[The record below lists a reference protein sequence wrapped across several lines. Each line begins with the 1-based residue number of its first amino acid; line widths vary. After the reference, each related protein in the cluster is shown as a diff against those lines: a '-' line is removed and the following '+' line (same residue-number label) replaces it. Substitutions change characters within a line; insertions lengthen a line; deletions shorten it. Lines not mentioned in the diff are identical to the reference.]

1 MTPEDIE
8 RVPVNIKWTPELD
21 EELER
26 SLHNGLSYSQIAI
39 KFHISRCAVA
49 GRLHR
54 LRQAKRKRAEVGAIG
69 RPKAAPKRLTQTE
82 NGE

>member
-26 SLHNGLSYSQIAI
+26 SIHNGLSYTQIAI
-39 KFHISRCAVA
+39 KFSISRCAVA
-49 GRLHR
+49 GRIHR
-54 LRQAKRKRAEVGAIG
+54 LRKAKRSGAQVGANG
-69 RPKAAPKRLTQTE
+69 RPSLAPKRLTSRE

>member
-26 SLHNGLSYSQIAI
+26 SIHNGLSYTQIAI

-49 GRLHR
+49 GRIHR
-54 LRQAKRKRAEVGAIG
+54 LRKAERKRAEVGAIG
-69 RPKAAPKRLTQTE
+69 RPKAAQKRLTSRE

>member
-26 SLHNGLSYSQIAI
+26 SIHNGLSYTQIAI
-39 KFHISRCAVA
+39 KFSISRCAVA

>member
-1 MTPEDIE
+1 MSPEDIT

-21 EELER
+21 AELER
-26 SLHNGLSYSQIAI
+26 SLNNGLSYTQIAI
-39 KFHISRCAVA
+39 KFSITRCAVA

-54 LRQAKRKRAEVGAIG
+54 LRKAKRSGAQVGANG
-69 RPKAAPKRLTQTE
+69 RPSLTPKRLAQKE

>member
-26 SLHNGLSYSQIAI
+26 SIHNGLSYTQIAI
-39 KFHISRCAVA
+39 IFHISRCAVA

-69 RPKAAPKRLTQTE
+69 RPKAAPKRFPQTE

>member
-1 MTPEDIE
+1 MSPEDIT

-21 EELER
+21 AELKR
-26 SLHNGLSYSQIAI
+26 SLNNGLSYTQIAI
-39 KFHISRCAVA
+39 KFSISRCAIA
-49 GRLHR
+49 GRIHR
-54 LRQAKRKRAEVGAIG
+54 LRKAKRKGAEVGASG

>member
-1 MTPEDIE
+1 MSPEDIT

-26 SLHNGLSYSQIAI
+26 SLHNGLSYTQIAI
-39 KFHISRCAVA
+39 KFSISRCAVA

-69 RPKAAPKRLTQTE
+69 RPKAATKRLTQTE

>member
-1 MTPEDIE
+1 MSPEDIT

-26 SLHNGLSYSQIAI
+26 SIHNGLSYTQIAI

-69 RPKAAPKRLTQTE
+69 RPKTAPKRLTQTE